1 MRQPIPLVYH
11 TSLTSSKVLPPPS
24 ITMPA
29 ATRGSKGITAPRV
42 PFVPAAAPEQSRPAT
57 TKKKSSAATT
67 ASKKIKSAAAKAN
80 TSKPRA
86 RKTAAAAAGDKT
98 ATGRVTKKKAAAA
111 PKTKKTSTA
120 AATATKKKAPKTV
133 NQREPSL
140 LDKVVGVKDKIVGT
154 LEGKP
159 GKKVCFSPPSDSY
172 SHILL
177 LVCFPYLYTI
187 THLFLL
193 CPFPLR
199 PGGN

>member
-1 MRQPIPLVYH
+1 
-11 TSLTSSKVLPPPS
+11 
-24 ITMPA
+24 MPA

-67 ASKKIKSAAAKAN
+67 ASKKIKSAAAKATGDTKAN

-86 RKTAAAAAGDKT
+86 RKTAAAADKT

-120 AATATKKKAPKTV
+120 TAAATKKKAPKTV
-133 NQREPSL
+133 NKREPSL

-159 GKKVCFSPPSDSY
+159 GKKVRCFSSSSHLSFFPFVLIPYRYPIVHLALYAPSRLAS
-172 SHILL
+172 
-177 LVCFPYLYTI
+177 V
-187 THLFLL
+187 
-193 CPFPLR
+193 
-199 PGGN
+199 GN